1 VVLLSGEPGI
11 GKSRLVAALQELV
24 QNEPHIRLPNFSS
37 PYHSNSAL
45 HPIIARLEGTAGFGR
60 EDTADAKFEKLKAL
74 FAQTEVREAE
84 VAILADLLS
93 IPSQLPPELTSLAQ
107 NRESYVDESMA

>member
-1 VVLLSGEPGI
+1 MSGEPGI

-74 FAQTEVREAE
+74 
-84 VAILADLLS
+84 
-93 IPSQLPPELTSLAQ
+93 LAQ
-107 NRESYVDESMA
+107 DMFLAGTIVLLLGVMTVIGTLISDILLVWIDPRIRLEE